1 MTHARRCCARLK
13 IITGAGGLVQD
24 PARLE
29 HQRQRTPWPRFGR
42 PQDVANAAVFL
53 ASDRAS
59 FITGSNLVIDGGWLA
74 G

>member
-1 MTHARRCCARLK
+1 MAK
-13 IITGAGGLVQD
+13 D